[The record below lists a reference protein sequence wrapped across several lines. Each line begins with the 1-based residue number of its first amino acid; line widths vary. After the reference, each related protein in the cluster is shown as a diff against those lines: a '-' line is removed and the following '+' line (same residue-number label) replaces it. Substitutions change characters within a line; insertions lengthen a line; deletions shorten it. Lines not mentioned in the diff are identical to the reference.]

1 MTDCPSPSDDSPQFP
16 PRLPITFP
24 VLTDF
29 SYADLLETHAS
40 ASGLPLLDALSDT
53 EDQHRYPI
61 ILQSLIT
68 RLENCGRLANTRDI
82 ARHSRKT
89 KKGSESGEETEPD
102 DRYYDLDDG
111 FMEEEEGEKE
121 NEGEFEEAV
130 REGHYILRPGD
141 LVSPQKAK
149 NTGKKR
155 KAQDL
160 NAYPDSIRLILTD
173 LDGLYMGSQKA
184 NPKGAAKLV
193 TAALRIMLKDA
204 DSPIPSIDRVSLCLT
219 LSEISGFSLEKIE
232 ALAGK
237 LAANQQLARVNTLH
251 QSNIRRLKA
260 GITVEC
266 RSMVPNWSKELQAA
280 YQSCLDSLEQVIIRT
295 NELNSMRKRPVIE
308 AGEEEKRLEK
318 EVESWSNQRFIMEN
332 RQISVILLE
341 RTAIPP
347 SSLQAYLQT
356 RSEDP
361 VVVNL
366 EGPPR
371 AATYD
376 PMPQYASSDFQA
388 VIDLIDS

>member
-1 MTDCPSPSDDSPQFP
+1 MIDCPSPSDDSPQFP
-16 PRLPITFP
+16 PRLPIP

-40 ASGLPLLDALSDT
+40 ASNLPLLDPPSDT
-53 EDQHRYPI
+53 DDQHRYPV

-68 RLENCGRLANTRDI
+68 RLENYGRLANTRDI

-111 FMEEEEGEKE
+111 FIEEEEGEKE

-130 REGHYILRPGD
+130 REGHYILRPED
-141 LVSPQKAK
+141 LISSQKGI

-160 NAYPDSIRLILTD
+160 NAYPESIRQILTD
-173 LDGLYMGSQKA
+173 LDNLYTTSQKA
-184 NPKGAAKLV
+184 NPKGVAKLV

-204 DSPIPSIDRVSLCLT
+204 DSPISCIDKVSLCLT

-232 ALAGK
+232 TLAGK
-237 LAANQQLARVNTLH
+237 LAANQQLARVNGLH
-251 QSNIRRLKA
+251 QSNMRRLKA

-280 YQSCLDSLEQVIIRT
+280 YHSCLDTLQQVVIRT
-295 NELNSMRKRPVIE
+295 NQLNTLRKRPVIE

-332 RQISVILLE
+332 RQISVMLIE
-341 RTAIPP
+341 RTAVPP
-347 SSLQAYLQT
+347 SSLQAFLQT
-356 RSEDP
+356 RSDDP

-371 AATYD
+371 SVTYD
-376 PMPQYASSDFQA
+376 PMPQYANSDFQA